1 MFNYI
6 RKLFHKKGQKEETI
20 QPTSESTIT
29 TASQKITSAPKKS
42 SARRTTKPAKSSY
55 ILKASDYGIYP
66 HLISRQALQV
76 VEKLQKNGFE
86 AYVVGGCLRDILL
99 AKTPKDFDIATN
111 ARPEQIQK
119 IFQRQ
124 CRLVGRRFRLAHIL
138 FGKEIIEVATFRA
151 AHDEV
156 NNDKFAKQSAEGML
170 LRDNVYGSLEDD
182 AARRDFT
189 VNAFYYNPQKD
200 QLYDFFNG
208 IKDLRAG
215 RLVLIGDPVQ
225 RYQEDPVRMLR
236 AIRFMAK
243 LEMFLD
249 KRCEQP
255 IYELA
260 PLLQNIP
267 AARLFDESLKLLQTG
282 QGEKTYHLLYKY
294 QLFQQLFPVLTPF
307 FTEKGDSFTEKML
320 VTALRSTDERIAD
333 HLRINPAF
341 LFAAFFWYPLR
352 ERIEILKNEGG
363 LNNFDAYSLAS
374 NDLLHAICQRV
385 AILRRHTATIRDIWS
400 LQLLFTKRTGKRP
413 QLTLEHEKFRAA
425 YDLLAMR
432 AEIEHGETI
441 ELAAWWYEY
450 QQSNAS
456 QRHQLIQVQQKLHM
470 DNGNSQKRK
479 PRRRYR
485 PNNKRKKRSNQSSP
499 L

>member
-1 MFNYI
+1 MH
-6 RKLFHKKGQKEETI
+6 RSH
-20 QPTSESTIT
+20 
-29 TASQKITSAPKKS
+29 
-42 SARRTTKPAKSSY
+42 

-76 VEKLQKNGFE
+76 IEKLQNNGFE

-99 AKTPKDFDIATN
+99 EKTPKDFDIATN

-124 CRLVGRRFRLAHIL
+124 CRLVGHRFRLAHIL

-151 AHDEV
+151 AHDTV
-156 NNDKFAKQSAEGML
+156 NNDQFAKQSAEGML
-170 LRDNVYGSLEDD
+170 LRDNVYGNLEDD

-189 VNAFYYNPQKD
+189 VNAFYYNPNKD

-307 FTEKGDSFTEKML
+307 FTENGDSFTEKML
-320 VTALRSTDERIAD
+320 IKALRSTDERIAD

-374 NDLLHAICQRV
+374 NDLLHLVCQRV

-413 QLTLEHEKFRAA
+413 QLTLEHQKFRAA
-425 YDLLAMR
+425 YDLLALR

-441 ELAAWWYEY
+441 ELATWWYEY
-450 QQSNAS
+450 QQSNTS
-456 QRHQLIQVQQKLHM
+456 QRNELIQIQQKRQAEHGVP
-470 DNGNSQKRK
+470 NKRK

-485 PNNKRKKRSNQSSP
+485 NNRKKRRFSENKQ
-499 L
+499 

>member
-1 MFNYI
+1 MQPA
-6 RKLFHKKGQKEETI
+6 G
-20 QPTSESTIT
+20 QPTIETSKKKQTERKKT
-29 TASQKITSAPKKS
+29 SQRKAS
-42 SARRTTKPAKSSY
+42 SAVHRSH

-76 VEKLQKNGFE
+76 VEKLQNNGFE

-99 AKTPKDFDIATN
+99 EKTPKDFDIATN

-151 AHDEV
+151 AHDTV
-156 NNDKFAKQSAEGML
+156 NNDQFAKQSAEGML
-170 LRDNVYGSLEDD
+170 LRDNVYGNLEDD

-189 VNAFYYNPQKD
+189 VNAFYYNPNKD

-307 FTEKGDSFTEKML
+307 FTENGDSFTEKML
-320 VTALRSTDERIAD
+320 IKALRSTDERIAD

-374 NDLLHAICQRV
+374 NDLLHLVCQRV

-413 QLTLEHEKFRAA
+413 QLTLEHQKFRAA
-425 YDLLAMR
+425 YDLLALR

-441 ELAAWWYEY
+441 ELATWWYEY
-450 QQSNAS
+450 QQSNTS
-456 QRHQLIQVQQKLHM
+456 QRNELIQIQQKRQAEHGVP
-470 DNGNSQKRK
+470 NKRK

-485 PNNKRKKRSNQSSP
+485 NNRKKRRFSENKQ
-499 L
+499 

>member
-1 MFNYI
+1 MH
-6 RKLFHKKGQKEETI
+6 RSH
-20 QPTSESTIT
+20 
-29 TASQKITSAPKKS
+29 
-42 SARRTTKPAKSSY
+42 

-76 VEKLQKNGFE
+76 IEKLQNNGFE

-99 AKTPKDFDIATN
+99 EKPPKDFDIATN

-151 AHDEV
+151 AHDTV
-156 NNDKFAKQSAEGML
+156 NNDQFAKQSSEGML
-170 LRDNVYGSLEDD
+170 LRDNVYGNLEDD

-189 VNAFYYNPQKD
+189 VNAFYYNPNKD

-307 FTEKGDSFTEKML
+307 FTENGDSFTEKML
-320 VTALRSTDERIAD
+320 IKALRSTDERIAD

-374 NDLLHAICQRV
+374 NDLLHLVCQRV

-413 QLTLEHEKFRAA
+413 QLTLEHQKFRAA
-425 YDLLAMR
+425 YDLLALR

-441 ELAAWWYEY
+441 ELATWWYEY
-450 QQSNAS
+450 QQSNTS
-456 QRHQLIQVQQKLHM
+456 QRNELIQIQQKRQAEHGVP
-470 DNGNSQKRK
+470 NKRK

-485 PNNKRKKRSNQSSP
+485 NNRKKRRFSENKQ
-499 L
+499 

>member
-1 MFNYI
+1 MH
-6 RKLFHKKGQKEETI
+6 RSH
-20 QPTSESTIT
+20 
-29 TASQKITSAPKKS
+29 
-42 SARRTTKPAKSSY
+42 

-76 VEKLQKNGFE
+76 VEKLQNNGFE

-99 AKTPKDFDIATN
+99 EKTPKDFDIATN

-124 CRLVGRRFRLAHIL
+124 CRLIGRRFRLAHIL

-151 AHDEV
+151 AHDTV
-156 NNDKFAKQSAEGML
+156 NNDQFAKQSAEGML
-170 LRDNVYGSLEDD
+170 LRDNVYGNLEDD

-189 VNAFYYNPQKD
+189 VNAFYYNPNKD

-307 FTEKGDSFTEKML
+307 FTENGDSFTEKML
-320 VTALRSTDERIAD
+320 IKALRSTDERIAD

-374 NDLLHAICQRV
+374 NDLLHLVCQRV

-413 QLTLEHEKFRAA
+413 QLTLEHQKFRAA
-425 YDLLAMR
+425 YDLLALR

-441 ELAAWWYEY
+441 ELATWWYEY
-450 QQSNAS
+450 QQSNTS
-456 QRHQLIQVQQKLHM
+456 QRNELIQIQQKRQAEHGVP
-470 DNGNSQKRK
+470 NKRK

-485 PNNKRKKRSNQSSP
+485 NNRKKRRFSENKQ
-499 L
+499 

>member
-1 MFNYI
+1 MH
-6 RKLFHKKGQKEETI
+6 RSH
-20 QPTSESTIT
+20 
-29 TASQKITSAPKKS
+29 
-42 SARRTTKPAKSSY
+42 

-76 VEKLQKNGFE
+76 IEKLQNNGFE

-99 AKTPKDFDIATN
+99 EKTPKDFDIATN

-151 AHDEV
+151 AHDTV
-156 NNDKFAKQSAEGML
+156 NNDQFAKQSAEGML
-170 LRDNVYGSLEDD
+170 LRDNVYGNLEDD

-189 VNAFYYNPQKD
+189 VNAFYYNPNKD

-267 AARLFDESLKLLQTG
+267 AARLFDKSLKLLQTG

-307 FTEKGDSFTEKML
+307 FTENGDSFTEKML
-320 VTALRSTDERIAD
+320 IKALRSTDERIAD

-374 NDLLHAICQRV
+374 NDLLHLVCQRV

-413 QLTLEHEKFRAA
+413 QLTLEHQKFRAA
-425 YDLLAMR
+425 YDLLALR

-441 ELAAWWYEY
+441 ELATWWYEY
-450 QQSNAS
+450 QQSNTS
-456 QRHQLIQVQQKLHM
+456 QRNELIQIQQKRQAEHGVP
-470 DNGNSQKRK
+470 NKHK

-485 PNNKRKKRSNQSSP
+485 NNRKKRRFSENKQ
-499 L
+499 

>member
-1 MFNYI
+1 M
-6 RKLFHKKGQKEETI
+6 QPAS
-20 QPTSESTIT
+20 QPTIE
-29 TASQKITSAPKKS
+29 ASKKKQTERKKTSQRKAS
-42 SARRTTKPAKSSY
+42 SAVHRSH

-76 VEKLQKNGFE
+76 IEKLQNNGFE

-99 AKTPKDFDIATN
+99 EKTPKDFDIATN

-151 AHDEV
+151 AHDTV
-156 NNDKFAKQSAEGML
+156 NNDQFAKQSAEGML
-170 LRDNVYGSLEDD
+170 LRDNVYGNLEDD

-189 VNAFYYNPQKD
+189 VNAFYYNPNKD

-267 AARLFDESLKLLQTG
+267 AARLFDKSLKLLQTG

-307 FTEKGDSFTEKML
+307 FTENGDSFTEKML
-320 VTALRSTDERIAD
+320 IKALRSTDERIAD

-374 NDLLHAICQRV
+374 NDLLHLVCQRV

-413 QLTLEHEKFRAA
+413 QLTLEHQKFRAA
-425 YDLLAMR
+425 YDLLALR

-441 ELAAWWYEY
+441 ELATWWYEY
-450 QQSNAS
+450 QQSNTS
-456 QRHQLIQVQQKLHM
+456 QRNELIQIQQKRQAEHGVP
-470 DNGNSQKRK
+470 NKHK

-485 PNNKRKKRSNQSSP
+485 NNRKKRRFSENKQ
-499 L
+499 

>member
-1 MFNYI
+1 MH
-6 RKLFHKKGQKEETI
+6 RSH
-20 QPTSESTIT
+20 
-29 TASQKITSAPKKS
+29 
-42 SARRTTKPAKSSY
+42 

-76 VEKLQKNGFE
+76 VEKLQNNSFE
-86 AYVVGGCLRDILL
+86 AYIVGGCLRDILL
-99 AKTPKDFDIATN
+99 EKTPKDFDIATN

-151 AHDEV
+151 AHDTV
-156 NNDKFAKQSAEGML
+156 NNDQFAKQSAEGML
-170 LRDNVYGSLEDD
+170 LRDNVYGNLEDD

-189 VNAFYYNPQKD
+189 VNAFYYNPNKD

-307 FTEKGDSFTEKML
+307 FTENGDSFTEKML
-320 VTALRSTDERIAD
+320 IKALRSTDERIAD

-374 NDLLHAICQRV
+374 NDLLYLVCQRV

-413 QLTLEHEKFRAA
+413 QLTLEHQKFRAA
-425 YDLLAMR
+425 YDLLALR

-441 ELAAWWYEY
+441 ELATWWYEY
-450 QQSNAS
+450 QQSNTS
-456 QRHQLIQVQQKLHM
+456 QRNELIQIQQKRQAEHGVP
-470 DNGNSQKRK
+470 NKRK

-485 PNNKRKKRSNQSSP
+485 NNRKKRHFSENKQ
-499 L
+499 

>member
-1 MFNYI
+1 MH
-6 RKLFHKKGQKEETI
+6 RSH
-20 QPTSESTIT
+20 
-29 TASQKITSAPKKS
+29 
-42 SARRTTKPAKSSY
+42 

-76 VEKLQKNGFE
+76 VEKLQNNGFE

-99 AKTPKDFDIATN
+99 EKAPKDFDIATN

-151 AHDEV
+151 AHDTV
-156 NNDKFAKQSAEGML
+156 NNDQFAKQSAEGML
-170 LRDNVYGSLEDD
+170 LRDNVYGNLEDD

-189 VNAFYYNPQKD
+189 VNAFYYNPNKD

-307 FTEKGDSFTEKML
+307 FTENGDSFTEKML
-320 VTALRSTDERIAD
+320 IKALRSTDERIAD

-374 NDLLHAICQRV
+374 NDLLHLVCQRV

-413 QLTLEHEKFRAA
+413 QLTLEHQKFRAA
-425 YDLLAMR
+425 YDLLALR

-441 ELAAWWYEY
+441 ELATWWYEY
-450 QQSNAS
+450 QQSNTS
-456 QRHQLIQVQQKLHM
+456 QRNELIQIQQKRQAEHGVP
-470 DNGNSQKRK
+470 NKRK

-485 PNNKRKKRSNQSSP
+485 NNRKKRRFSENKQ
-499 L
+499 

>member
-1 MFNYI
+1 MH
-6 RKLFHKKGQKEETI
+6 RSH
-20 QPTSESTIT
+20 
-29 TASQKITSAPKKS
+29 
-42 SARRTTKPAKSSY
+42 

-76 VEKLQKNGFE
+76 VETLQNNGFE

-99 AKTPKDFDIATN
+99 EKAPKDFDIATN

-151 AHDEV
+151 AHDTV
-156 NNDKFAKQSAEGML
+156 NNDQFAKQSAEGML
-170 LRDNVYGSLEDD
+170 LRDNVYGNLEDD

-189 VNAFYYNPQKD
+189 VNAFYYNPNKD
-200 QLYDFFNG
+200 QLYDFFKG
-208 IKDLRAG
+208 IKDLRAS

-307 FTEKGDSFTEKML
+307 FTENGDSFTEKML
-320 VTALRSTDERIAD
+320 IKALRSTDERIAD

-374 NDLLHAICQRV
+374 NDLLHLVCQRV

-413 QLTLEHEKFRAA
+413 QLTLEHQKFRAA
-425 YDLLAMR
+425 YDLLALR

-441 ELAAWWYEY
+441 ELATWWYEY
-450 QQSNAS
+450 QQSNTS
-456 QRHQLIQVQQKLHM
+456 QRNELIQIQQKRQAEHGVP
-470 DNGNSQKRK
+470 NKRK
-479 PRRRYR
+479 PRRHYR
-485 PNNKRKKRSNQSSP
+485 NNRKKRRFSENKQ
-499 L
+499 

>member
-1 MFNYI
+1 MH
-6 RKLFHKKGQKEETI
+6 RSH
-20 QPTSESTIT
+20 
-29 TASQKITSAPKKS
+29 
-42 SARRTTKPAKSSY
+42 

-76 VEKLQKNGFE
+76 VEKLQNNGFE

-99 AKTPKDFDIATN
+99 EKTPKDFDIATN

-151 AHDEV
+151 AHDTV
-156 NNDKFAKQSAEGML
+156 NNDQFAKQSAEGML
-170 LRDNVYGSLEDD
+170 LRDNVYGNLEDD

-189 VNAFYYNPQKD
+189 VNAFYYNPNKD

-307 FTEKGDSFTEKML
+307 FTENGDSFTEKML
-320 VTALRSTDERIAD
+320 IKALRSTDERIAD

-374 NDLLHAICQRV
+374 NDLLHLVCQRV

-413 QLTLEHEKFRAA
+413 QLTLEHQKFRAA
-425 YDLLAMR
+425 YDLLALR

-441 ELAAWWYEY
+441 ELATWWYEY
-450 QQSNAS
+450 QQSNTS
-456 QRHQLIQVQQKLHM
+456 QRNELIQIQQKRQAEHGVP
-470 DNGNSQKRK
+470 NKRK

-485 PNNKRKKRSNQSSP
+485 NNRKKRRFSENKQ
-499 L
+499 

>member
-1 MFNYI
+1 M
-6 RKLFHKKGQKEETI
+6 QPAS
-20 QPTSESTIT
+20 QPTIETSKKKQTERKKT
-29 TASQKITSAPKKS
+29 SQRKAS
-42 SARRTTKPAKSSY
+42 SAVHRSH

-76 VEKLQKNGFE
+76 IEKLQNNGFE

-99 AKTPKDFDIATN
+99 EKTPKDFDIATN

-124 CRLVGRRFRLAHIL
+124 CRLVGHRFRLAHIL

-151 AHDEV
+151 AHDTV
-156 NNDKFAKQSAEGML
+156 NNDQFAKQSAEGML
-170 LRDNVYGSLEDD
+170 LRDNVYGNLEDD

-189 VNAFYYNPQKD
+189 VNAFYYNPNKD

-307 FTEKGDSFTEKML
+307 FTENGDSFTEKML
-320 VTALRSTDERIAD
+320 IKALRSTDERIAD

-374 NDLLHAICQRV
+374 NDLLHLVCQRV

-413 QLTLEHEKFRAA
+413 QLTLEHQKFRAA
-425 YDLLAMR
+425 YDLLALR

-441 ELAAWWYEY
+441 ELATWWYEY
-450 QQSNAS
+450 QQSNTS
-456 QRHQLIQVQQKLHM
+456 QRNELIQIQQKRQAEHGVP
-470 DNGNSQKRK
+470 NKRK

-485 PNNKRKKRSNQSSP
+485 NNRKKRRFSENKQ
-499 L
+499 

>member
-1 MFNYI
+1 MFKFI
-6 RKLFHKKGQKEETI
+6 RKLFPQKTEEQQNTF
-20 QPTSESTIT
+20 ST
-29 TASQKITSAPKKS
+29 KHTSAPVVSQKKTKQKFS
-42 SARRTTKPAKSSY
+42 SVKNKSKRAALPY
-55 ILKASDYGIYP
+55 LKASEYGIYP

-76 VEKLQKNGFE
+76 VEKLQSNGFE

-99 AKTPKDFDIATN
+99 NKMPKDFDVATS
-111 ARPEQIQK
+111 ARPEQIQR

-138 FGKEIIEVATFRA
+138 FGREIIEVATFRA
-151 AHDEV
+151 AHDEI
-156 NNDKFAKQSAEGML
+156 NNDKLAKQSAEGML

-189 VNAFYYNPQKD
+189 VNAFYYDPRKD
-200 QLYDFFNG
+200 KLYDFFNG

-215 RLVLIGDPVQ
+215 RLMLIGDPTQ

-243 LEMFLD
+243 LDMFLD
-249 KRCEQP
+249 KQCEKP
-255 IYELA
+255 IYQLA
-260 PLLQNIP
+260 SLLQNIP

-282 QGEKTYHLLYKY
+282 KGEKTYQLLYKY
-294 QLFQQLFPVLTPF
+294 QLFHQLFPALIPF
-307 FTEKGDSFTEKML
+307 FTANNDSFTEKMII
-320 VTALRSTDERIAD
+320 TALRSTDERIAD

-374 NDLLHAICQRV
+374 NDLLTLICQRI

-400 LQLLFTKRTGKRP
+400 LQLLFTKRTGKKP
-413 QLTLEHEKFRAA
+413 QVTLEHPKFRAA

-432 AEIEHGETI
+432 AEIEQGESI

-450 QQSNAS
+450 QQSNS
-456 QRHQLIQVQQKLHM
+456 TQREELIKVQQELHP
-470 DNGNSQKRK
+470 NQEKKRK
-479 PRRRYR
+479 RKSRRRYH
-485 PNNKRKKRSNQSSP
+485 PANNQKKINTTKMRITS
-499 L
+499 

>member
-1 MFNYI
+1 MH
-6 RKLFHKKGQKEETI
+6 RSH
-20 QPTSESTIT
+20 
-29 TASQKITSAPKKS
+29 
-42 SARRTTKPAKSSY
+42 

-76 VEKLQKNGFE
+76 VETLQNNGFE

-99 AKTPKDFDIATN
+99 EKAPKDFDIATN

-151 AHDEV
+151 AHDTV
-156 NNDKFAKQSAEGML
+156 NNDQFAKQSAEGML
-170 LRDNVYGSLEDD
+170 LRDNVYGNLEDD

-189 VNAFYYNPQKD
+189 VNAFYYNPNKD

-208 IKDLRAG
+208 IKDLRAS
-215 RLVLIGDPVQ
+215 RLVLISDPVQ

-307 FTEKGDSFTEKML
+307 FTENGDSFTEKML
-320 VTALRSTDERIAD
+320 IKALRSTDERIAD

-374 NDLLHAICQRV
+374 NDLLHLVCQRV

-413 QLTLEHEKFRAA
+413 QLTLEHQKFRAA
-425 YDLLAMR
+425 YDLLALR

-441 ELAAWWYEY
+441 ELATWWYEY
-450 QQSNAS
+450 QQSNTS
-456 QRHQLIQVQQKLHM
+456 QRNELIQIQQKRQAEHGVP
-470 DNGNSQKRK
+470 NKRK
-479 PRRRYR
+479 PRRHYR
-485 PNNKRKKRSNQSSP
+485 NNRKKRRFSENKQ
-499 L
+499 

>member
-1 MFNYI
+1 MH
-6 RKLFHKKGQKEETI
+6 RSH
-20 QPTSESTIT
+20 
-29 TASQKITSAPKKS
+29 
-42 SARRTTKPAKSSY
+42 

-76 VEKLQKNGFE
+76 VEKLQNNGFE
-86 AYVVGGCLRDILL
+86 AFVVGGCLRDILL
-99 AKTPKDFDIATN
+99 EKTPKDFDIATN

-151 AHDEV
+151 AHDTV
-156 NNDKFAKQSAEGML
+156 NNDQFAKQSAEGML
-170 LRDNVYGSLEDD
+170 LRDNVYGNLEDD

-189 VNAFYYNPQKD
+189 VNAFYYNPNKD

-307 FTEKGDSFTEKML
+307 FTENGDSFTEKML
-320 VTALRSTDERIAD
+320 IKALRSTDERIAD

-374 NDLLHAICQRV
+374 NDLLHLVCQRV

-413 QLTLEHEKFRAA
+413 QLTLEHQKFRAA
-425 YDLLAMR
+425 YDLLALR

-441 ELAAWWYEY
+441 ELATWWYEY
-450 QQSNAS
+450 QQSNTS
-456 QRHQLIQVQQKLHM
+456 QRNELIQIQQKRQAEHGVP
-470 DNGNSQKRK
+470 NKRK

-485 PNNKRKKRSNQSSP
+485 NNRKKRRFSENKQ
-499 L
+499 